1 MKYPEHSLGR
11 VLVEGYRM
19 ASWKLHCTVF
29 LANAT
34 LRKTKTG
41 LICKLT
47 KVILWERK
55 RQRKRFKSSGA
66 WKLSQG

>member
-34 LRKTKTG
+34 LRKNKTG
-41 LICKLT
+41 LICKFFGKGKDKENDSNLL
-47 KVILWERK
+47 V
-55 RQRKRFKSSGA
+55 SG
-66 WKLSQG
+66 S